1 VSRITTRHRRTI
13 WYDETGAGPA
23 VLLLAG
29 RGWARTSW
37 RPLVTTLASTFRVI
51 TMDNR
56 DAGESDPESVPYTMS
71 ELGQDAADFLTALR
85 IRPAHVIGHSMGAMI
100 ALHLALCAP
109 TLVNRL
115 VLIAATAGG
124 WSPRVLD
131 IYRQPPAHWIADP
144 VARMRAAYA
153 ELSAPGWA
161 ERHPAEIAALANLA
175 HGNRLTMAGYMRQ
188 QGAIASHD
196 LTARLS
202 EIAAPALII
211 QGEQDTLIPPT
222 RAQALAARLPNA
234 RLRLLPGGAHLPQL
248 EAADEVNAALLD
260 FLEADL
266 QSAE

>member
-1 VSRITTRHRRTI
+1 MSRIATRQRRTI

-37 RPLVTTLASTFRVI
+37 RPLVTTLAPFFRVI

-56 DAGESDPESVPYTMS
+56 DAGESDPEPVPYTMA

-85 IRPAHVIGHSMGAMI
+85 IKQARIIGHSMGAMI
-100 ALHLALCAP
+100 ALHLALDAP
-109 TLVNRL
+109 ALVNRL

-131 IYRQPPAHWIADP
+131 FYRQPPEHWTADP

-175 HGNRLTMAGYMRQ
+175 QGNRLTLEGYMRQ

-196 LTARLS
+196 LTAHLS
-202 EIAAPALII
+202 EIAAPTLVIH
-211 QGEQDTLIPPT
+211 GEQDTLIPPK
-222 RAQALAARLPNA
+222 RAQVLADGLPNA
-234 RLRLLPGGAHLPQL
+234 CLRLLPEVAHLPQL
-248 EAADEVNAALLD
+248 EAADEVNAAILD
-260 FLEADL
+260 FLEGGI
-266 QSAE
+266 QSGE